1 MKRQVIDF
9 LLVIFGN
16 LILAFAVRFFIL
28 PFNILSG
35 GVAGIAVAV
44 SKLTGLN
51 AEWII
56 NGLIVAMFVLGSV
69 FLGKKFMTHTAISS
83 VLYPVFLAILSKFTL
98 TINIDPML
106 ASLYGGL
113 LGGAGVGMVFRTGAT
128 TGGMDVPPMIISKY
142 THIELYKLVL
152 MVDALT
158 VLFGMVAY
166 GVEAVLIGMISV
178 WATAFAIDKIL
189 LFGNLESLSIMIIS
203 EHPNEI
209 NDYIQSE
216 VDRGSTI
223 LSGKGGYTKQDKQV
237 IMTVVSKGEYP
248 ELIKSINKI
257 DPHAFV
263 VVTDAMEVRGNGFSF
278 DYKV

>member
-1 MKRQVIDF
+1 MKRQAIDL

-16 LILAFAVRFFIL
+16 LILAFAVRYFIL
-28 PFNILSG
+28 PYNILSG

-44 SKLTGLN
+44 SKLTGIN
-51 AEWII
+51 ADWIV
-56 NGLIVAMFVLGSV
+56 NGLIIVMFGLGSL
-69 FLGKKFMTHTAISS
+69 FLGKKFMTHTIISS
-83 VLYPVFLAILSKFTL
+83 FLYPIFLFVLGQYQFTF
-98 TINIDPML
+98 NIDPML

-113 LGGAGVGMVFRTGAT
+113 LGGVGVGMVFRTGAT

-152 MVDALT
+152 IVDALT
-158 VLFGMVAY
+158 VLFGMIAY
-166 GVEAVLIGMISV
+166 GFEAVLIGLISV
-178 WATAFAIDKIL
+178 WATAFAIDKII
-189 LFGNLESLSIMIIS
+189 LFGTLESLSLMIIS
-203 EHPNEI
+203 DKSEAI
-209 NDYIQSE
+209 NDYIQEE

-223 LSGKGGYTKQDKQV
+223 LAGKGGYTKDDKTV
-237 IMTVVSKGEYP
+237 IMTVISKSEYP
-248 ELIKSINKI
+248 ELMKSINRI

>member
-1 MKRQVIDF
+1 MKRQVIDL

-16 LILAFAVRFFIL
+16 LILAFAVRTFIL
-28 PFNILSG
+28 PYNILSG

-44 SKLTGLN
+44 SKLTGWS
-51 AEWII
+51 ADWIVNI
-56 NGLIVAMFVLGSV
+56 LIIVMFILGSI

-83 VLYPVFLAILSKFTL
+83 FLYPFFLFVLSKYTI
-98 TINIDPML
+98 TINTDPIL

-113 LGGAGVGMVFRTGAT
+113 IGGAGVALVFRTGAT

-152 MVDALT
+152 LVDALT
-158 VLFGMVAY
+158 VLFGMIAY
-166 GVEAVLIGMISV
+166 GVEAVLIGLISV
-178 WATAFAIDKIL
+178 WATAFAVDKIL
-189 LFGNLESLSIMIIS
+189 LFGNLESLSLMIIS
-203 EHPNEI
+203 DKSDEI
-209 NDYIQSE
+209 NDYIQAE

-223 LSGKGGYTKQDKQV
+223 LPGKGGYTKDDKNV
-237 IMTVVSKGEYP
+237 IMTVISKAEYP
-248 ELIKSINKI
+248 ELMKSINKI

>member
-203 EHPNEI
+203 ELPNEI

-223 LSGKGGYTKQDKQV
+223 LAGKGGFTKQDKQV

>member
-1 MKRQVIDF
+1 MKRQVIDL

-28 PFNILSG
+28 PYNILSG

-44 SKLTGLN
+44 SKLTGLS
-51 AEWII
+51 ADLIV
-56 NGLIVAMFVLGSV
+56 NGLIIGMFILGSI

-83 VLYPVFLAILSKFTL
+83 FLYPFFLLALTKVNF

-113 LGGAGVGMVFRTGAT
+113 LGGTGVGLVFRTGAT

-152 MVDALT
+152 LVDALT
-158 VLFGMVAY
+158 VLFGMIAY
-166 GVEAVLIGMISV
+166 GIEAVLIGMISV
-178 WATAFAIDKIL
+178 WATAFAVDKIL

-203 EHPNEI
+203 DKYEAV
-209 NDYIQSE
+209 NDYIQEE
-216 VDRGSTI
+216 VDRGST
-223 LSGKGGYTKQDKQV
+223 LLPGKGGYTKDDKTV
-237 IMTVVSKGEYP
+237 ILTVISKSEYP
-248 ELIKSINKI
+248 ELMKSINKI

-263 VVTDAMEVRGNGFSF
+263 VVSDALEVRGNGFSF

>member
-1 MKRQVIDF
+1 MKRQAIDL

-16 LILAFAVRFFIL
+16 LILAFAVRYFIL
-28 PFNILSG
+28 PYNILSG

-44 SKLTGLN
+44 SKLTGIN
-51 AEWII
+51 ADWIV
-56 NGLIVAMFVLGSV
+56 NGLIIAMFGLGSL

-83 VLYPVFLAILSKFTL
+83 FLYPLFLFVLGQYQFTF
-98 TINIDPML
+98 NIDPML

-113 LGGAGVGMVFRTGAT
+113 LGGVGVGMVFRTGAT

-152 MVDALT
+152 IVDALT
-158 VLFGMVAY
+158 VLFGMIAY
-166 GVEAVLIGMISV
+166 GFEAVLIGLISV
-178 WATAFAIDKIL
+178 WATAFAIDKII
-189 LFGNLESLSIMIIS
+189 LFGTLESLSLMIIS
-203 EHPNEI
+203 NKSDAI
-209 NDYIQSE
+209 NDYIQEE

-223 LSGKGGYTKQDKQV
+223 LSGKGGYTKDEKNV
-237 IMTVVSKGEYP
+237 IMTIISKSEYP
-248 ELIKSINKI
+248 ELMKSINLI

-263 VVTDAMEVRGNGFSF
+263 VVTDAKEVRGNGFSF

>member
-1 MKRQVIDF
+1 MKRQVIDL

-28 PFNILSG
+28 PYNILSG

-44 SKLTGLN
+44 SKLTGLS
-51 AEWII
+51 ADLIV
-56 NGLIVAMFVLGSV
+56 NGLIIGMFILGSI

-83 VLYPVFLAILSKFTL
+83 FLYPFFLLLLTKVNF

-113 LGGAGVGMVFRTGAT
+113 LGGTGVGMVFRTGAT

-152 MVDALT
+152 IVDALT
-158 VLFGMVAY
+158 VLFGMIAY
-166 GVEAVLIGMISV
+166 GIEAVLIGLISV

-203 EHPNEI
+203 NQYEAI
-209 NDYIQSE
+209 NDYIQEE
-216 VDRGSTI
+216 VDRGST
-223 LSGKGGYTKQDKQV
+223 LLPGNGGYTKDDKTV
-237 IMTVVSKGEYP
+237 ILTVISKSEYP
-248 ELIKSINKI
+248 ELMKSINKI

>member
-1 MKRQVIDF
+1 MKRQAIDL

-28 PFNILSG
+28 PYNILSG
-35 GVAGIAVAV
+35 GVAGLAVAL
-44 SKLTGLN
+44 SKLTGIN
-51 AEWII
+51 ADWFV
-56 NGLIVAMFVLGSV
+56 NGLIILMFILGSV
-69 FLGKKFMTHTAISS
+69 FLGKKFMTHTAISTL
-83 VLYPVFLAILSKFTL
+83 LYPLFLLVLSKYTFTL
-98 TINIDPML
+98 NIDPML

-113 LGGAGVGMVFRTGAT
+113 LGGTGVGMVFRTGAT

-152 MVDALT
+152 LVDALT
-158 VLFGMVAY
+158 VLFGMIAY
-166 GVEAVLIGMISV
+166 GFEAVLIGMISV

-203 EHPNEI
+203 DHFEAI
-209 NDYIQSE
+209 NDYIQEE

-223 LSGKGGYTKQDKQV
+223 LNGKGGYTKDDKNV
-237 IMTVVSKGEYP
+237 ILTVISKSEYP
-248 ELIKSINKI
+248 EMMKSINKI
-257 DPHAFV
+257 DPHAFI